1 MAQVDCIRNMFF
13 EKGMTYAE
21 IARAT
26 GHDVKTVKKYI
37 YMDNF
42 NAPPPKPVKRRG
54 SKLDRF
60 KPEID
65 SWLEADKRERKKQ
78 RHTAMRVY
86 NRLREIHGSGFDCS
100 YRLVAK
106 YVSERKKEL
115 YSQQNQFYM
124 PLVHIPGEA
133 QVDFGEAD
141 FFENNRRCR
150 GHCFGRRAGPFR

>member
-1 MAQVDCIRNMFF
+1 MLTMAQVNYIRKMFF
-13 EKGMTYAE
+13 EKGMNYAE

-37 YMDNF
+37 HMDNF
-42 NAPPPKPVKRRG
+42 NAPPPKPVKRHS

-86 NRLREIHGSGFDCS
+86 NRLREIHGFGFDCS
-100 YRLVAK
+100 
-106 YVSERKKEL
+106 
-115 YSQQNQFYM
+115 
-124 PLVHIPGEA
+124 
-133 QVDFGEAD
+133 
-141 FFENNRRCR
+141 
-150 GHCFGRRAGPFR
+150 